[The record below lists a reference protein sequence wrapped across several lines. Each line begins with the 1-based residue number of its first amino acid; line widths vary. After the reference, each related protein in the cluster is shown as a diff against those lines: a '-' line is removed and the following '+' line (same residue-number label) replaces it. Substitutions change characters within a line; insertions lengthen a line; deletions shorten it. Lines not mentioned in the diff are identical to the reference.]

1 MRSFCRTF
9 DLYEIIPNLRDASKQ
24 ARLHFAAGDFCFKI
38 RDSGARVVSPLH
50 ANSFMCAML
59 ITRSSSHTSELKRFL
74 DADERSNSSIAILRH
89 ASCVTSPS
97 IPIFSDFLHFLVLLP
112 LLLQSQGGYTGYI
125 ERSSEGNPIS
135 DFFLCPKH
143 FCCSCD
149 AIFPPYPSSFHCYG
163 RRKEKKCI
171 GDTSPPM
178 PGQNS
183 PTS

>member
-1 MRSFCRTF
+1 M
-9 DLYEIIPNLRDASKQ
+9 
-24 ARLHFAAGDFCFKI
+24 
-38 RDSGARVVSPLH
+38 SPLH

-59 ITRSSSHTSELKRFL
+59 ITQSSSHTSELKRFL

-135 DFFLCPKH
+135 NFFLCPKH

-149 AIFPPYPSSFHCYG
+149 AIPPRTPLRSTAMDEG
-163 RRKEKKCI
+163 RKRSASVIPPLPCWGKIRQLLKCVLFLLI
-171 GDTSPPM
+171 C
-178 PGQNS
+178 
-183 PTS
+183 